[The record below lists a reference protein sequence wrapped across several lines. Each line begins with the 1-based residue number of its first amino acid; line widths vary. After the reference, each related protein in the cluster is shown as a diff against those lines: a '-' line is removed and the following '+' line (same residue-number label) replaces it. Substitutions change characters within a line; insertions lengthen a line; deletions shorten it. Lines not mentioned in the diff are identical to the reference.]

1 MEEFCQPDTP
11 WAALPQERVCALLA
25 INRGSYYRE
34 RAAPGPTAAAEV
46 AARRHQELIEALD
59 RIVLEFPG
67 YGYRRVTAQLH
78 REGWE
83 VNHKLVLKLMR
94 QESLLCRLK
103 RRWVRTTDSEHGLRT
118 YPNLLAACGWRTL
131 TTVNQAWMADITY
144 IRLPQGFA
152 YLAAL
157 LDGYSR
163 KVVGWQLG
171 RDIDAR
177 LVLAALERA
186 LAVRQPAPGWI
197 HHSDRGVQ
205 YACRDYVE
213 RLQQA
218 QARLSMTATGS
229 PRENAQVESFFR
241 TLKHE
246 EVYLKDYQTYQQAE
260 RSLDRFIADVYNAK
274 RLHSALG
281 YRPPDE
287 FEALMGGPS

>member
-1 MEEFCQPDTP
+1 MEEFTQ
-11 WAALPQERVCALLA
+11 AVGSGSALPEERVCALLA
-25 INRGSYYRE
+25 INRGSYYR
-34 RAAPGPTAAAEV
+34 AASGLTPTAEASLRAL
-46 AARRHQELIEALD
+46 RRRELVEAID
-59 RIVLEFPG
+59 ATVLEFSG
-67 YGYRRVTAQLH
+67 YGYRRVTAHLQ
-78 REGWE
+78 RAGWD

-94 QESLLCRLK
+94 QESLLCRLR

-118 YPNLLAACGWRTL
+118 YPNLLPERGWRQL
-131 TTVNQAWMADITY
+131 TRVNQAWMADITY

-163 KVVGWQLG
+163 KVVGWKLG

-177 LVLAALERA
+177 LVLAALEQA
-186 LAVRQPAPGWI
+186 LTSRQPAPGWI

-213 RLQQA
+213 RLQA
-218 QARLSMTATGS
+218 TGARVSMTATGS
-229 PRENAQVESFFR
+229 PRENAQAESFFR

-246 EVYLKDYQTYQQAE
+246 EVYLNDYQTYSQAE
-260 RSLDRFIADVYNAK
+260 RSLGRFIPDVYNAK

-287 FEALMGGPS
+287 YEALLADPS

>member
-1 MEEFCQPDTP
+1 MT
-11 WAALPQERVCALLA
+11 QELRVPGGLAELVPLERLCALMA
-25 INRGSYYRE
+25 VNRGSYYRQI
-34 RAAPGPTAAAEV
+34 AGLQPTATAGTAAL
-46 AARRHQELIEALD
+46 RRRQLIEA
-59 RIVLEFPG
+59 IEESVLEFPG
-67 YGYRRVTAQLH
+67 YGYRRVTAHLN
-78 REGWE
+78 REGWG

-94 QESLLCRLK
+94 QESLLCRLR

-118 YPNLLAACGWRTL
+118 YPNLLADRGWRNL
-131 TTVNQAWMADITY
+131 TAPDEAWMADITY

-177 LVLAALERA
+177 LVLTALEQA
-186 LAVRQPAPGWI
+186 LELRHPAPGWI

-205 YACRDYVE
+205 YACRHYVE

-229 PRENAQVESFFR
+229 PRENAQAESFFR

-246 EVYLKDYQTYQQAE
+246 EVYLNDYQSYQQAE
-260 RSLDRFIADVYNAK
+260 RSVGRFIVDVYNAK

-287 FEALMGGPS
+287 FEALGGPF